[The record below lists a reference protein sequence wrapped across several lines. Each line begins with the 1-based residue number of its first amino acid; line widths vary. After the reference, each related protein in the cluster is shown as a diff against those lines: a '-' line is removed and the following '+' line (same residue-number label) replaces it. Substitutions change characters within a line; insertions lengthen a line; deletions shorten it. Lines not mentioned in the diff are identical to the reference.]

1 MMLTV
6 ICWILHTAVGMHVYN
21 QYRKHTGDDHKT
33 ILASTA
39 SPFKFADDVLK
50 AVLGPDAVEDM
61 DDITL
66 LDILSRTTNKPIP
79 PALAG
84 LKDKEIRH
92 KTVCKQSEM
101 KDVLTNLFYLNEV

>member
-1 MMLTV
+1 
-6 ICWILHTAVGMHVYN
+6 
-21 QYRKHTGDDHKT
+21 
-33 ILASTA
+33 
-39 SPFKFADDVLK
+39 LK